1 MELESDRMKTIVVT
15 GYKPIEMG
23 IFKSNDPKIEF
34 VKEAFKR
41 RIITMI
47 DEGLEW
53 VLVSGQMGVELWIS
67 EVVLDLK
74 EEYSINLGIL
84 PPFEN
89 QQERWPEDI
98 QLIYEEVTMN
108 ADFYKPIYQKKYEGP
123 YQFRAKDQFL
133 VEHSDGCL
141 VLFDEDTKG
150 SPEFFL
156 RAAKNHQE
164 KSGYNILYITP
175 LDLEETVEEIRMSDP
190 DYWSQ

>member
-1 MELESDRMKTIVVT
+1 MKTIVVT

-23 IFKSNDPKIEF
+23 IFKQDDPKIQF
-34 VKEAFKR
+34 IKETIRR
-41 RIITMI
+41 RILGFIE
-47 DEGLEW
+47 EGLEW
-53 VLVSGQMGVELWIS
+53 VLVSGQMGVELWTA
-67 EVVLDLK
+67 EVVMDLK

-89 QQERWPEDI
+89 QQERWPEDL
-98 QLIYEEVTMN
+98 QLLYEEMTMM
-108 ADFYKPIYQKKYEGP
+108 ADFFQPVYKKGYEGA
-123 YQFRAKDQFL
+123 YQFKAKDLFL

-156 RAAKNHQE
+156 RVAKKHAE
-164 KSGYNILYITP
+164 KADYSIVYITP
-175 LDLEETVEEIRMSDP
+175 LDLEETVEELKMQDP